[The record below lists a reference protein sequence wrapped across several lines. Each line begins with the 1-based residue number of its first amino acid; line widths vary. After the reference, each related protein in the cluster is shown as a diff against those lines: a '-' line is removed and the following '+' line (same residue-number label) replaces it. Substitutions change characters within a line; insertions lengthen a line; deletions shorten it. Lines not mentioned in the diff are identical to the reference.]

1 MKNGDVK
8 ILLVDDE
15 EEILE
20 FLAYNLEKEGYEVH
34 TALSGR
40 EALDLADKVL
50 PDIVVLDVMMPE
62 MDGIETCKALRENKS
77 LDDTLIAFLSAR
89 NDDFTKISGLETGAD
104 DYIVKPIKPMVF
116 VAKIKSLLRRKS
128 LIHKSTGKITVN
140 DLKIN
145 LEKRKVKRDGEAVDL
160 TKIEYKLLLLFVNA
174 PDKVFSRE
182 EIYQK
187 IWGAQILVGD
197 RTLDVHV
204 RNLRKKI
211 GKHNI
216 RTFKGV
222 GYAFNLN
229 PEDVED
235 TV

>member
-15 EEILE
+15 EEILD
-20 FLAYNLEKEGYEVH
+20 FLSYNLEKEGYEVH
-34 TALSGR
+34 TAQSGK
-40 EALDLADKVL
+40 EAIDLADKVN
-50 PDIVVLDVMMPE
+50 PDIIILDVMMPE
-62 MDGIETCKALRENKS
+62 LDGIETCKILRENKS
-77 LDDTLIAFLSAR
+77 LDDSLIAFLSAR

-116 VAKIKSLLRRKS
+116 VAKVKSLLRRKS
-128 LIHKSTGKITVN
+128 HIQKSTGKITIN

-145 LEKRKVKRDGEAVDL
+145 LDKRKVKRDGETVDL

-174 PDKVFSRE
+174 PDKIFSRE

-187 IWGAQILVGD
+187 IWGTQILVGD

-211 GKHNI
+211 GKQNI
-216 RTFKGV
+216 KTFKGV
-222 GYAFNLN
+222 GYAFNLGQE
-229 PEDVED
+229 EDNF
-235 TV
+235 